1 MKTSIFTLIYRD
13 KTLEETLKLSKEIG
27 FDAVE
32 LWGTEPHISAN
43 TSIEKAISEESYH
56 YDVTHF

>member
-1 MKTSIFTLIYRD
+1 MKTSIFTLIFRD

-43 TSIEKAISEESYH
+43 TSIEKAISEEAYH
-56 YDVTHF
+56 L